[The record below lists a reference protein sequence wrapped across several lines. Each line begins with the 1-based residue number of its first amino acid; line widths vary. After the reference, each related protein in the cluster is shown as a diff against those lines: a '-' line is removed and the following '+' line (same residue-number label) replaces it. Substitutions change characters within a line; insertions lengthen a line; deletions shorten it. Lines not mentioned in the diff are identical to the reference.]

1 MGTPSVSITKQDFQ
15 TGVVAP
21 SPVGVLAIIAPA
33 TAGPTNVP
41 SGYTSDRQAWADFGP
56 GLLVEDASYTMAEA
70 GNPVLLCRAT
80 AATAAA
86 YGTIDVSKMT
96 GTSVPTA
103 GAAVPADRYD
113 AIITFLTTTTIG
125 GAAGQWTYSLDGGL
139 TVSTVQVLPATVPA
153 VLVIPNFS
161 AGGSPGVSFSMAAGA
176 VNAGDFFRC
185 LTTPAQ
191 MTDADLAASLE
202 AMRTTTVPWEALLL
216 EEDSGTGTPG
226 LVDSWLAGLEKV
238 GKFRMAFLN
247 TRFKNQPHVGS
258 GVAETEAA
266 FQTAMATLTGQQT
279 PSIRLS
285 QGTDGGVVT
294 STLTGLTQPR
304 KAVLVEAARAMGI
317 PIGTEPAYVAL
328 GALPDLHIVDS
339 NGGPLFHNEE
349 LFPNLDSLQLAT
361 LRTVQGQNGVYVT
374 NGRIFSLTNSDY
386 QLVPHVRTMNRA
398 CEIAFQILTTQLS
411 RGIGKKPK
419 DPVTGAVYIL
429 ESDALTIEGLV
440 NEAVAP
446 PLKGQVV
453 AVKFTLSR
461 TDDLSSN
468 QGATLNGAVQLVP
481 LAYIKN
487 FKVTASFAKSISV
500 AA

>member
-1 MGTPSVSITKQDFQ
+1 MLPNVSITKQDFQ
-15 TGVVAP
+15 TGTVGP

-33 TAGPTNVP
+33 AAGATNVP
-41 SGYTSDRQAWADFGP
+41 VGYTSDRQALTDFSP
-56 GLLVEDASYTMAEA
+56 GVLVEDASYTLQES
-70 GNPVLLCRAT
+70 GSPVLLCRAT
-80 AATAAA
+80 AATAAS

-96 GTSVPTA
+96 GTSVPTSGA
-103 GAAVPADRYD
+103 GVPVDRYD
-113 AIITFLTTTTIG
+113 VIVTFSTTTTIG
-125 GAAGQWTYSLDGGL
+125 GAGGQWTYSLDGGL
-139 TVSTVQVLPATVPA
+139 TVSAAQALPPTVPA
-153 VLVIPNFS
+153 VLTIPNFS

-176 VNAGDFFRC
+176 VNAGDFFRV

-191 MTDADLAASLE
+191 MTDADLVTSLE
-202 AMRTTTVPWEALLL
+202 AMRTTTIPWEALLI
-216 EEDSGTGTPG
+216 EEDSGTGTTA
-226 LVDSWLAGLEKV
+226 LVDTWLAGLEKV

-247 TRFKNQPHVGS
+247 TRFKNQLHVGS

-266 FQTAMATLTGQQT
+266 FLTAMQTLTGQQT

-285 QGTDGGVVT
+285 QGTDGGAVA

-304 KAVLVEAARAMGI
+304 KTALVEAARAMSI
-317 PIGTEPAYVAL
+317 PIGVEPAYVAI
-328 GALPDLHIVDS
+328 GNLPDLRIVDS

-349 LFPNLDSLQLAT
+349 IYPNLDQLQLAT
-361 LRTVQGQNGVYVT
+361 LRSVQGQPGVFIT

-386 QLVPHVRTMNRA
+386 QFVPHVRTMNRA
-398 CEIAFQILTTQLS
+398 CEIAYQIMMTQLS
-411 RGIGKKPK
+411 RGIGKKPR

-429 ESDALTIEGLV
+429 EGDALTIEGLV

-453 AVKFTLSR
+453 AVKFSLAR
-461 TDDLSSN
+461 NDDLSSN
-468 QGATLNGAVQLVP
+468 AGATLNGSVQIVA

-487 FKVTASFAKSISV
+487 FKVTASFTKSIAV